1 LTAGFTDPAW
11 ITPVE
16 REAVALGGRI
26 RAQPED
32 FYVEEI
38 PLLRPAGRGDHVLFQ
53 IEKREMST
61 FDAILRVSKGA
72 KVSEQK
78 VGYAGLKDAQAVT
91 RQYLTVHKVPP
102 ERVLGI
108 EHPRMRVL
116 TAARH
121 TSPLKLGFHRGNR
134 FTIRIRGADAGRVP
148 AARRALE
155 RFTLRGMP
163 NAYGAQRFGIRRDGH
178 EVGRA
183 VVHEDWQRFLARL
196 LGEPSPLERD
206 HRVVA
211 ARQAY
216 DAGDLQ
222 RALGLFP
229 LRHRLEK
236 KALSTLLRTGSPR
249 EAFLALGRRPRRIWV
264 AAWQSYLFNRI
275 LDRRVREG
283 TYDRLL
289 PGDIGALHASGAFFP
304 VREAAHRADAAP
316 TGPLVGYDQVRAGG
330 EPGRI
335 EREVLAEHGA
345 DPEAFRA
352 DHVRARGHRRP
363 LSVRVHEASLEVE
376 DASTVRVRFV
386 LPPGCFATVL
396 LEALMA
402 GPTTDPAVGAGPG

>member
-1 LTAGFTDPAW
+1 MSAGLHDPAW

-16 REAVALGGRI
+16 REPVALGGRI
-26 RAQPED
+26 RVQPED
-32 FYVEEI
+32 FRVEEI
-38 PLLRPAGRGDHVLFQ
+38 PLVRPAGRGRYVLFQ

-78 VGYAGLKDAQAVT
+78 VGYAGLKDAQAVA
-91 RQYLTVHKVPP
+91 RQYMSVHKVPP
-102 ERVLGI
+102 SRVLGI

-116 TAARH
+116 TAASH
-121 TSPLKLGFHRGNR
+121 TAPLRLGHHRGNR
-134 FTIRIRGADAGRVP
+134 FAIRIRGVDTTRVP
-148 AARRALE
+148 AARRSLE
-155 RFTLRGMP
+155 RFTERGMP

-178 EVGRA
+178 QIGRA
-183 VVHEDWQRFLARL
+183 VVNEDWQTFLVRL

-211 ARQAY
+211 ARAAF
-216 DAGDLQ
+216 DEGEPEK
-222 RALGLFP
+222 ALALFP

-275 LDRRVREG
+275 LDRRVRDG

-289 PGDIGALHASGAFFP
+289 PGDIGALHASGACFP
-304 VREAAHRADAAP
+304 VREAVQRGDASP
-316 TGPLVGYDQVRAGG
+316 TGPLVGYDIPLAGG

-335 EREVLAEHGA
+335 EREVVADGGA

-363 LSVRVHEASLEVE
+363 LRVRVHEASLEVE
-376 DASTVRVRFV
+376 DETTVLVRFV
-386 LPPGCFATVL
+386 LPPGSFATVL
-396 LEALMA
+396 LESLMA
-402 GPTTDPAVGAGPG
+402 GPTPDPADGGGPG

>member
-1 LTAGFTDPAW
+1 MGTELHDPAW

-26 RAQPED
+26 RTRPED
-32 FYVEEI
+32 FRVEEI
-38 PLLRPAGRGDHVLFQ
+38 PLVRPAGRGDHVLFQ
-53 IEKREMST
+53 IEKQEMST

-91 RQYLTVHKVPP
+91 RQYMTAPKVPP

-108 EHPRMRVL
+108 QHPRMRVL

-121 TSPLKLGFHRGNR
+121 TAPLKLGHHRGNR
-134 FTIRIRGADAGRVP
+134 FTIRIRDADTARVP
-148 AARRALE
+148 EARQALE
-155 RFTLRGMP
+155 RLTARGMP

-178 EVGRA
+178 RIGRA
-183 VVHEDWQRFLARL
+183 VVSEDWQTFLNRL
-196 LGEPSPLERD
+196 LGEPSPLEHD

-216 DAGDLQ
+216 DEGDPDK
-222 RALGLFP
+222 ALSLFP

-275 LDRRVREG
+275 LDQRVQDG
-283 TYDRLL
+283 TYDRVL
-289 PGDIGALHASGAFFP
+289 PGDIGALHASGACFP
-304 VREAAHRADAAP
+304 VREGPQHADASP
-316 TGPLVGYDQVRAGG
+316 TGPLVGFDLPLAGG

-335 EREVLAEHGA
+335 EREILATDGA
-345 DPEAFRA
+345 DAEAFRA
-352 DHVRARGHRRP
+352 DHVRARGQRRP
-363 LSVRVHEASLEVE
+363 LSVHVREASLEVE
-376 DASTVRVRFV
+376 DDATVVVRFV
-386 LPPGCFATVL
+386 LPPGSFATVL

-402 GPTTDPAVGAGPG
+402 GPAPDPHGGGGPG

>member
-1 LTAGFTDPAW
+1 MTEALNDPAW

-16 REAVALGGRI
+16 REPVALGGRI
-26 RAQPED
+26 RVQPAD
-32 FYVEEI
+32 FEVDEI
-38 PLLRPAGRGDHVLFQ
+38 PLVRPAGRGDYVLFQ
-53 IEKREMST
+53 IEKQEMST

-91 RQYLTVHKVPP
+91 RQYMTVHKVPP

-108 EHPRMRVL
+108 QHPRMRVL

-121 TSPLKLGFHRGNR
+121 TGALKLGHHRGNR
-134 FTIRIRGADAGRVP
+134 FAIRIRGADTARVP
-148 AARRALE
+148 QARLALE
-155 RFTLRGMP
+155 RFTARGMP

-178 EVGRA
+178 RIGRA
-183 VVHEDWQRFLARL
+183 VVNEDWQAFLGRL
-196 LGEPSPLERD
+196 LGEPSPLEND

-216 DAGDLQ
+216 DAGDLEQ
-222 RALGLFP
+222 ALGLFP

-236 KALSTLLRTGSPR
+236 KALSILLRTGSPR

-264 AAWQSYLFNRI
+264 SAWQSYLFNRI
-275 LDRRVREG
+275 LDRRVRDG

-289 PGDIGALHASGAFFP
+289 PGDIGSLHANGACFP
-304 VREAAHRADAAP
+304 VREAAERADACP
-316 TGPLVGYDQVRAGG
+316 TGPLVGYDQTLAGD

-335 EREVLAEHGA
+335 ERAVIAEDGA
-345 DPEAFRA
+345 DPERFRA

-363 LSVRVHEASLEVE
+363 LSVRVHEATLTVE
-376 DASTVRVRFV
+376 DENTVVVRFV
-386 LPPGCFATVL
+386 LPPGSFATVL

-402 GPTTDPAVGAGPG
+402 GPAPDPLGGGGPG